1 MSHDNVNLSTC
12 GFNEQ
17 IPFDRMCGNI
27 GTTLSTRYTDV
38 PLSSASRPKAVFS
51 FT

>member
-17 IPFDRMCGNI
+17 IPFDRMCGKGKSVI
-27 GTTLSTRYTDV
+27 AYTV
-38 PLSSASRPKAVFS
+38 KYKKSVFL
-51 FT
+51 T